1 MEFRP
6 RLALQGNDETMTPE
20 RWRGIKD
27 IFDAALDLPLAEREA
42 FLATTCNDDTEALAE
57 VRSLLAA
64 NDEAGDFIDVAPALR
79 ADKEY
84 STGFSIGPYRIVQ
97 VIGEGG
103 MGMVYQAVRVDDLY
117 RKLVAVKVARR
128 GFNDGHAMRRFETE
142 RHILAHL
149 EHPNI
154 ARLLDGGTTEAGQ
167 PFFVMDFIAGT
178 PIDEYCDAHKLDLR
192 ARLRLFLTV
201 CSAVQYAHQN
211 FVVHRDIKPGNILVT
226 QAPQE
231 PSGAGSIRLLDF
243 GIAKLLDPDADS
255 PTDATTG
262 VQMMTP
268 EYASPEQ
275 LLNEKI
281 TTASDTYSLGVLLYI
296 LLTGHKP
303 FLFKSRMPREI
314 WDTIR
319 DSEPRRPS
327 TVVALPERTATGRDI
342 TLASV
347 SAARAIRPARLARQ
361 LSGDLDTILLMALRR
376 DPERRYASVEQL
388 ASDIERYLSG
398 NPVLAR
404 EDTVSYRAH
413 KFAGRHKGAVAAAAL
428 AVLALAG
435 GIVTTSWQARIATR
449 ERERAERRF
458 NDVRRV
464 TNSLLFDVHDAI
476 RNLPGS
482 TPARQLILTRALEFF
497 DNLSRDTS
505 DDRQL
510 QRELASA
517 YERVGDVQGQARE
530 ANLGDPNAALAS
542 YRKALA
548 IREKLA
554 ATAPQDADAKRDLV
568 PSYGK
573 LSDLLWDKGDSAG
586 SMEYSRLLLATAED
600 LAAAPAASAAD
611 HLRLATSYLDYGYK
625 LGMVMG
631 DRPQG
636 VETCRKALG
645 MYDQL
650 VKADPADKRLLR
662 VQSIAMD
669 RTAELVEK
677 DESGHTEA
685 LRLRQA
691 ALELKRKLLSLEPVN
706 TDYRRLVA
714 WGIFDLASLIEKTGD
729 RAQAKDGYRSAL
741 QSFRTLAAQDPANAQ
756 FRKDAATAEAALKRP

>member
-1 MEFRP
+1 
-6 RLALQGNDETMTPE
+6 MTPE

-27 IFDAALDLPLAEREA
+27 IFDAALDLPPTEREA

-57 VRSLLAA
+57 LRSLLAA
-64 NDEAGDFIDVAPALR
+64 NDEAGDFIDVAPAPP

-84 STGFSIGPYRIVQ
+84 STGFSIGPWRIVQ

-178 PIDEYCDAHKLDLR
+178 PIDEYCDAHQLDLR
-192 ARLRLFLTV
+192 ARLRLFLTA

-226 QAPQE
+226 E
-231 PSGAGSIRLLDF
+231 DGSLRLLDF

-255 PTDATTG
+255 PADATTG

-281 TTASDTYSLGVLLYI
+281 TAASDTYSLGVLLYI

-319 DSEPRRPS
+319 NSEPRRPS
-327 TVVALPERTATGRDI
+327 DVVALPERTATGRDI

-347 SAARAIRPARLARQ
+347 AAARAIRPARLARQ
-361 LSGDLDTILLMALRR
+361 LLGDLDTILLMALRR
-376 DPERRYASVEQL
+376 EPERRYASVEQL
-388 ASDIERYLSG
+388 ASDLERYLSG

-404 EDTVSYRAH
+404 EDTLAYRTH
-413 KFAGRHKGAVAAAAL
+413 KFIGRHKGAVAAAAL

-464 TNSLLFDVHDAI
+464 ANSLLFDVHDAI

-497 DNLSRDTS
+497 DNLSRDAS

-517 YERVGDVQGQARE
+517 YERVGDVQGQARD
-530 ANLGDPNAALAS
+530 ANPGDPKAALAS

-554 ATAPQDADAKRDLV
+554 NTGLPDADAKRDLV

-586 SMEYSRLLLATAED
+586 SMEYSRRLLATAED
-600 LAAAPAASAAD
+600 LAADPAANAAD
-611 HLRLATSYLDYGYK
+611 RLRLATSYLDYGYK

-631 DRPQG
+631 AGPRG
-636 VETCRKALG
+636 IETCRKALG
-645 MYDQL
+645 MYEQL
-650 VKADPADKRLLR
+650 VHANPADRRLLR

-669 RTAELVEK
+669 RTAELLEK
-677 DESGHTEA
+677 DIPGRIEA

-691 ALELKRKLLSLEPVN
+691 ALELKRTLLSLEPEN

-714 WGIFDLASLIEKTGD
+714 WGIFDLAALIDKTGD
-729 RAQAKDGYRSAL
+729 RAQAKDGYRAAL

-756 FRKDAATAEAALKRP
+756 FRKDVATAEAALKRP